1 MRGARI
7 EMAKSR
13 VKTHAAQ
20 RTRRQGRP
28 AALRSADPAAS
39 ARAAGLRYVT
49 DQAPGIR
56 RRRSG
61 KGFTYVA
68 PDGVRLRDPAARR
81 RIERLAIPPA
91 WTEVWICP
99 DPNGHLQA
107 SGRDARGRK
116 QYRYHPQWRQVRD
129 ETKFGRLVAFAE
141 SLPALRRRVESDLA
155 LPGLPRE
162 KVVAAVVRLLEA
174 TLLRVGNE
182 EYARDNNSFGLTTL
196 RDRHAAVNGAS
207 VRFCFRGKGGKEVEV
222 DVEDRRLARVVKRC
236 RDLPGQELFQ
246 YVDGDGRRQSVG
258 SGDVNAYLR
267 EVTGEEFSAKDFRTW
282 GGTVLALGALC
293 ELGAS
298 RDAREA
304 SRNVLQAVK
313 AVAGQLGNRP
323 AICRRYY
330 IHPEV
335 LEAYVGGVLAGARAA
350 AASHPPAAGAA
361 LSPLERR
368 TLALLRERQEAVA
381 A

>member
-1 MRGARI
+1 MAKAAAKRRGA
-7 EMAKSR
+7 
-13 VKTHAAQ
+13 T
-20 RTRRQGRP
+20 RTRPRSGQPEQR
-28 AALRSADPAAS
+28 AADHAGT

-49 DQAPGIR
+49 DRAPGIR
-56 RRRSG
+56 RQRRG

-68 PDGVRLRDPAARR
+68 ADGRILRDPAARR

-91 WTEVWICP
+91 WTDVWICP

-107 SGRDARGRK
+107 SGRDARRRK

-141 SLPALRRRVESDLA
+141 ALPALRRRVESDL
-155 LPGLPRE
+155 GLAGLRRE
-162 KVVAAVVRLLEA
+162 KVLAAVVRLLET
-174 TLLRVGNE
+174 TLLRVGNA
-182 EYARDNNSFGLTTL
+182 EYARDNGSFGLTTL
-196 RDRHAAVNGAS
+196 RDRHAAVDGSS
-207 VRFCFRGKGGKEVEV
+207 VRFCFRGKGGKEIAVSIQ
-222 DVEDRRLARVVKRC
+222 DRRLARVVKRC

-246 YVDGDGRRQSVG
+246 YVDDAGERQSVG

-282 GGTVLALGALC
+282 GGTVLALGALA
-293 ELGAS
+293 ELGATQ
-298 RDAREA
+298 DAREA
-304 SRNVLQAVK
+304 SRNVVQAVK
-313 AVAGQLGNRP
+313 AVAEQLGNRP

-335 LEAYVGGVLAGARAA
+335 LEAYVEGALAGVRVAA
-350 AASHPPAAGAA
+350 EPGPAARVA

-368 TLALLRERQEAVA
+368 TLALLRERRQA
-381 A
+381 AAA